1 VTPTGKQKC
10 RRNPRFCSLCE
21 VLKSFMEEPDKTLT
35 LNLTKTMVT
44 ALFKPEGIM
53 PALVTPFTE
62 DGKQVN
68 EESLRNLVKNCIGL
82 GASGLVPCGTTGEFV
97 NLTTEEKKKVID
109 VVIDE
114 ANGKAK
120 VVAGTGASGTG
131 QALEMTRYAKDA
143 GADAVLIVTPFY
155 LKPADR
161 GIYEHYDTIASQ
173 VDMPI
178 ILYNIPQ
185 VTGLSLPWQMV
196 EDLAQIPNIVGVKDS
211 SGQLAFILAVLEKV
225 RDKINVMCG
234 HDEIV
239 VGALAA
245 GCSGVILASAN
256 FIPDVWVQVYNAVQE
271 GDLKTAREL
280 QYKVQKISRIIAKSG
295 AVGTKEALNLMGMK
309 VGPVRLP
316 LSVGGELTYEE
327 REELRL
333 DLEKIGKITP
343 RPVKFEI
350 AEKTLEER
358 FMAVDITLEVI
369 RDFKLRI
376 GEALAGKDAEVA
388 HIDLV
393 IGEKNGPVGEAYAR
407 AKAAPSAGHEPL
419 LAILEPNLAVK
430 PATVIIPTVTIK
442 SMRQA
447 SMVYGPAQT
456 AVAKAVADS
465 IADGTIPK
473 AAVDDL
479 IILASVF
486 VHPTAVDRQRV
497 YINNYKAMRH
507 AIRKAIE
514 NRPATEEIIENKE
527 RSKHPFKY
535 TP

>member
-1 VTPTGKQKC
+1 
-10 RRNPRFCSLCE
+10 
-21 VLKSFMEEPDKTLT
+21 M
-35 LNLTKTMVT
+35 
-44 ALFKPEGIM
+44 FKPQGIL

-68 EESLRNLVKNCIGL
+68 EEALRNLVNRCIEL
-82 GASGLVPCGTTGEFV
+82 GVSGVVPCGTTGEFV
-97 NLTTEEKKKVID
+97 NLVTEEKKKVID
-109 VVIDE
+109 TVIDE
-114 ANGKAK
+114 VNGRVK

-131 QALEMTRYAKDA
+131 QALEMTKYAKDA
-143 GADAVLIVTPFY
+143 GADAALIVTPFY
-155 LKPADR
+155 LKPTDR
-161 GIYEHYDTIASQ
+161 GIYEHFDTIASQ
-173 VDMPI
+173 VDLPI

-185 VTGLSLPWQMV
+185 CTGLALPWQMV
-196 EDLAQIPNIVGVKDS
+196 EDLAQIPNIVGLKDS
-211 SGQLAFILAVLEKV
+211 SGQLSFILAVLEKV
-225 RDKINVMCG
+225 RDKINVLCG

-245 GCSGVILASAN
+245 GCSGAILASAN
-256 FIPDVWVQVYNAVQE
+256 IIPDVWVNVYNAIQK
-271 GDLKTAREL
+271 GDLKTAQEH
-280 QYKVQKISRIIAKSG
+280 QYRVQKIARIIAKSG
-295 AVGTKEALNLMGMK
+295 PVGTKEALNMMGLK
-309 VGPVRLP
+309 VGPVRSP

-333 DLEKIGKITP
+333 DLEKIGKIMP
-343 RPVKFEI
+343 KPVKFEV
-350 AEKTLEER
+350 AEKVLEER
-358 FMAVDITLEVI
+358 FMAIDITPQII

-388 HIDLV
+388 HIDLL
-393 IGEKNGPVGEAYAR
+393 IGEKNGPLGEAYAK

-430 PATVIIPTVTIK
+430 PATVIIPTVTIR

-465 IADGTIPK
+465 VADGTIPEE
-473 AAVDDL
+473 AVDDL
-479 IILASVF
+479 MIIASVF
-486 VHPTAVDRQRV
+486 VHPSAVDRQRV

-514 NRPATEEIIENKE
+514 GRPTVEEILENKE

>member
-1 VTPTGKQKC
+1 
-10 RRNPRFCSLCE
+10 
-21 VLKSFMEEPDKTLT
+21 M
-35 LNLTKTMVT
+35 
-44 ALFKPEGIM
+44 FKPQGIL

-68 EESLRNLVKNCIGL
+68 EEALRNLVNRCIEL
-82 GASGLVPCGTTGEFV
+82 GVSGVVPCGTTGEFV
-97 NLTTEEKKKVID
+97 NLVTEEKKKVID
-109 VVIDE
+109 TVIDE
-114 ANGKAK
+114 VNGRVK

-131 QALEMTRYAKDA
+131 QALEMTKYAKDA
-143 GADAVLIVTPFY
+143 GADAALIVTPFY
-155 LKPADR
+155 LKPTDR
-161 GIYEHYDTIASQ
+161 GIYEHFDTIASQ
-173 VDMPI
+173 VDLPI

-185 VTGLSLPWQMV
+185 CTGLALPWQMV

-211 SGQLAFILAVLEKV
+211 SGQLSFILAVLEKV
-225 RDKINVMCG
+225 RDKINVLCG

-245 GCSGVILASAN
+245 GCSGAVLASAN
-256 FIPDVWVQVYNAVQE
+256 VIPDVWVNVYNAIQK
-271 GDLKTAREL
+271 GDLKTAQEK
-280 QYKVQKISRIIAKSG
+280 QYRVQKIARIIAKSG
-295 AVGTKEALNLMGMK
+295 PVGTKEALNMMGLK
-309 VGPVRLP
+309 VGPVRSP

-343 RPVKFEI
+343 KSVKFEV
-350 AEKTLEER
+350 AEKVLEER
-358 FMAVDITLEVI
+358 FMAIDITPQII

-388 HIDLV
+388 HIDLL
-393 IGEKNGPVGEAYAR
+393 IGEKNGPLGEAYAK

-430 PATVIIPTVTIK
+430 PATVIIPTVTIR

-465 IADGTIPK
+465 VADGTIPEE
-473 AAVDDL
+473 AVDDL
-479 IILASVF
+479 MIIASVF
-486 VHPTAVDRQRV
+486 VHPSAVDRQRV

-514 NRPATEEIIENKE
+514 GRPTVEEILENKE